1 MTVIGITGGTG
12 AGKTTALEAVRQ
24 LGGVI
29 LDCDVIY
36 HELLESDQ
44 QLLGQIRA
52 HFPDAFPDGKFDRKA
67 LGAIVF
73 QDPGALA
80 DLTAITG
87 RYVCQEVQGRLAEYE
102 AQGVALAAIDA
113 IGLFESGLAAS
124 CDVTVAI
131 TAPRELRAER
141 IMARDHISREYALL
155 RIDAQK
161 SDRYFA
167 DHCDRVIENDG
178 TMTREEFT
186 AKCLNIFSQY
196 TA

>member
-102 AQGVALAAIDA
+102 AQGIALAAIDA
-113 IGLFESGLAAS
+113 KIYGPLHLGWS
-124 CDVTVAI
+124 V
-131 TAPRELRAER
+131 
-141 IMARDHISREYALL
+141 
-155 RIDAQK
+155 
-161 SDRYFA
+161 RYKRRLTHSEGSLGNVWYVPGFGKQGST
-167 DHCDRVIENDG
+167 RLGG
-178 TMTREEFT
+178 TFDIILEF
-186 AKCLNIFSQY
+186 
-196 TA
+196 